1 MSPHYDGT
9 EPRLT
14 LLQGR
19 VRRISKQY
27 FPIISIIV
35 NSPSPDTTSPH
46 AVPNVVKVRS
56 RCCSVRSMNAAV
68 SSAAKSGPCHVTA
81 QVAGR
86 GGGGGKY
93 GGQVGT
99 RMRSQSGER
108 YNQIGVIWSLQHRT
122 NTPHSNTQSNDLIRG
137 PMCMSIV
144 HMELLVCSS
153 RRIE

>member
-1 MSPHYDGT
+1 MTARSKART
-9 EPRLT
+9 FT
-14 LLQGR
+14 
-19 VRRISKQY
+19 RISRKY
-27 FPIISIIV
+27 FPFIHTYD
-35 NSPSPDTTSPH
+35 SPSPDTASPH
-46 AVPNVVKVRS
+46 DVANVAKVRS
-56 RCCSVRSMNAAV
+56 CRCSVRSMNAAV

-81 QVAGR
+81 QVAAGAGR

-122 NTPHSNTQSNDLIRG
+122 YTHHSSTQSNDLIRD

-144 HMELLVCSS
+144 HIELLVCSS
-153 RRIE
+153 SRIE